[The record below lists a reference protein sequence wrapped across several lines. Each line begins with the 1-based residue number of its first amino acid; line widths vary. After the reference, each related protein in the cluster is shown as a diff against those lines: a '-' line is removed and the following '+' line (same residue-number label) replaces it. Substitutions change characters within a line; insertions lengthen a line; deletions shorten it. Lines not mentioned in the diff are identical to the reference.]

1 MSKEKQIRKV
11 TLQASGLKGLIIEGT
26 YESVKDNKIVINNY
40 KDTVKHPITLDLEDK
55 VKDLRFNLLEICGLI
70 TDSSRKDEKLSLLGG
85 CEVMSVEFQPE
96 RDYFVIKGM
105 SRVFDTKYIKLTTP
119 KVDNSDGYEN
129 YDTVVKIIEAVF
141 YEVDQ
146 YAKGLKKI
154 SDEELA
160 LSFIRHGKDVSV
172 DEDAFSKMSNDEKAD
187 YCQKVL
193 EKLGC
198 LVIRNEELDTEDID
212 LTEEVEE
219 LKACTDKIELDFSVE
234 IPEPVKLSK

>member
-85 CEVMSVEFQPE
+85 SEVVSVEYQPE
-96 RDYFVIKGM
+96 RDYFIIKGM

-160 LSFIRHGKDVSV
+160 LSFIRHGKGGEI
-172 DEDAFSKMSNDEKAD
+172 DEDAFMKMNNEEKAE
-187 YCQKVL
+187 YCTKVL

-198 LVIRNEELDTEDID
+198 LVIRNEDMDINDVD
-212 LTEEVEE
+212 LTEEINE
-219 LKACTDKIELDFSVE
+219 LKASTGEVELDFTVE
-234 IPEPVKLSK
+234 IPEPIKLSK